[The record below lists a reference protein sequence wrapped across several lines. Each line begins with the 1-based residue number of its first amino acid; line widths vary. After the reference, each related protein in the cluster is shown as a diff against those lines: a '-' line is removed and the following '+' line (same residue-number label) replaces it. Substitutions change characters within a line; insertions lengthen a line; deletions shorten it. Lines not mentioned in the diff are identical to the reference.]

1 MESFWNKNYVSSFSS
16 DICSFLESKFS
27 DVAFYPEK
35 MERHFSAVNVFQ
47 KPERESLI
55 FLNGSVEESYFFE
68 FLVPFGGE
76 DRKATDGATWLLD
89 RCLELCEEADGFSLS
104 NENVTFKYFCRTKNP
119 AKEDRTP
126 TGTDW
131 FSAEIKM
138 RVLREA

>member
-68 FLVPFGGE
+68 FLVTFG
-76 DRKATDGATWLLD
+76 
-89 RCLELCEEADGFSLS
+89 
-104 NENVTFKYFCRTKNP
+104 
-119 AKEDRTP
+119 
-126 TGTDW
+126 
-131 FSAEIKM
+131 
-138 RVLREA
+138 